1 MVMKFGIAMLV
12 LGIVAFG
19 VYSFTSRPDYELAW
33 EMDQS
38 SLRARV
44 ASAEIYPKTAYTN
57 NTLQIRMARAT
68 PDEYGYLDVRW
79 FRNGQEIPGVAGPK
93 LAPRHFHRGDEIY
106 AEINLLGPEKMDEPV
121 RTMPVKIL
129 NSPPR
134 IVSASTAL
142 RTLESDV
149 LFARVNAV
157 DPDGDR
163 LRYHYTWYRNGVEI
177 PDANK
182 PVLPVGDFGQGDQIW
197 AVITATDGDIETMP
211 YKCDPITLG
220 SDLPVITSQP
230 PSSLTPDRRYVY
242 QLEVS
247 VPDPSTLTYELVE
260 APEGMTIS
268 STGMIDWE
276 VPPAQAGTR
285 SYEVV
290 VRVANAAGDEAFQKF
305 TIDLRGRAADADT
318 P

>member
-19 VYSFTSRPDYELAW
+19 VYSFTSRPDYQLAW
-33 EMDQS
+33 EIDQS

-44 ASAEIYPKTAYTN
+44 ASAEIYPKSAYTN

-79 FRNGQEIPGVAGPK
+79 FRNGKEIPGVAGPK
-93 LAPRHFHRGDEIY
+93 LKPGHFHHGDEIY
-106 AEINLLGPEKMDEPV
+106 AEVNLLGPDRMDEPV
-121 RTMPVKIL
+121 RTLPVKIQ

-142 RTLESDV
+142 RTLDSDV
-149 LFARVNAV
+149 LFARVQAV

-163 LRYHYTWYRNGVEI
+163 LRFHYAWYRNGTEI
-177 PDANK
+177 PGADK
-182 PVLPVGDFGQGDQIW
+182 PVLPVGDFAKGDQVY
-197 AVITATDGDIETMP
+197 AVITATDGEVETMP
-211 YKCDPITLG
+211 YHCDPITLG
-220 SDLPVITSQP
+220 SDVPVITSQP

-247 VPDPSTLTYELVE
+247 VPDPSALTYELVK

-276 VPPAQAGTR
+276 VPPAQPGTR
-285 SYEVV
+285 SYDVV
-290 VRVANAAGDEAFQKF
+290 VRVANAAGDEAFQEF
-305 TIDLRGRAADADT
+305 TIDLRGTAADSGR